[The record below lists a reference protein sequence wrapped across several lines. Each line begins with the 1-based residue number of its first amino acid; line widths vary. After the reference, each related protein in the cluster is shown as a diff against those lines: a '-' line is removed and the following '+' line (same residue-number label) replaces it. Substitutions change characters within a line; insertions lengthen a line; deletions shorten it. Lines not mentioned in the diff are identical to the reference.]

1 MNNSD
6 QLDTSCHQQ
15 AGKSSPGRL
24 ITGFS
29 AQVSI
34 IEQHSPLKKKM
45 DSIRLQDQSYG
56 KSYVF
61 TIGLNGPWLPVRKL
75 FVGG

>member
-15 AGKSSPGRL
+15 AGKSSHGRL

-34 IEQHSPLKKKM
+34 IEQHSPEKKKHNGFDQVAGPELWKFIFFIMGLYKWAM
-45 DSIRLQDQSYG
+45 DSC
-56 KSYVF
+56 
-61 TIGLNGPWLPVRKL
+61 
-75 FVGG
+75 